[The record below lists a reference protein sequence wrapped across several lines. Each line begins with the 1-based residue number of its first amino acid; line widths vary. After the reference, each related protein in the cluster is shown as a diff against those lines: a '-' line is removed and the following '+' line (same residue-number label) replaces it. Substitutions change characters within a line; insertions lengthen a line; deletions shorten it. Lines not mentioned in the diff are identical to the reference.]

1 MDIEKGL
8 QALGLSQ
15 NETKVYLALV
25 EMGSSKAG
33 KIAKATK
40 IQRSSCY
47 EAVNSLLNKG
57 MVSFAVVGKIKFF
70 QATSPRRLLEIV
82 KEQEDIAKEILPKLS
97 EKHKATKIT
106 GQVRLFKGK
115 KGVISVLND
124 IVRDGSD
131 NCVFGSEGQ
140 IRQKLPEFHNQFI
153 RMLKERKI
161 KVREIGR
168 QGTSKTNLEN
178 TRFVPKAV
186 SSPVSTNIYGDKIA
200 IIIWTDEP
208 EAIVIENSAAALAY
222 KNYFEFM
229 WENAKKS

>member
-1 MDIEKGL
+1 MDLERGL
-8 QALGLSQ
+8 GVLGLSQ
-15 NETKVYLALV
+15 NEIKVYLALV
-25 EMGSSKAG
+25 DFGSSKAG

-57 MVSFAVVGKIKFF
+57 LVSFAIVGKIKFF

-82 KEQEDIAKEILPKLS
+82 KEQEDVAKQILPKLS

-106 GQVRLFKGK
+106 GQVRLFKGM
-115 KGVISVLND
+115 KGVVSVLND
-124 IVRDGSD
+124 IIRDGSD

-140 IRQKLPEFHNQFI
+140 LRQKMPEFHRQFI
-153 RMLKERKI
+153 RQLKENKI
-161 KVREIGR
+161 KVREIAREGS
-168 QGTSKTNLEN
+168 SKTNLEN

-186 SSPVSTNIYGDKIA
+186 NSPVVTNIYGDKIA

-208 EAIVIENSAAALAY
+208 EAIVIENSAAAEAY
-222 KNYFEFM
+222 RNYFEFM
-229 WENAKKS
+229 WKNARK